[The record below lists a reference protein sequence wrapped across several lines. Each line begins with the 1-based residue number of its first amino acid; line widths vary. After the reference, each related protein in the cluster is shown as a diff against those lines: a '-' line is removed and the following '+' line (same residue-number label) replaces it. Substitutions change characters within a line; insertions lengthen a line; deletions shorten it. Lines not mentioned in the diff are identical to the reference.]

1 MSGSSPLQCRRVHA
15 QGVTTAR
22 MCGLPLVESANAAA
36 ETDGNSRMPFSHQ
49 YGTSR
54 RRLDSVFGAAFGDPV
69 DGG

>member
-36 ETDGNSRMPFSHQ
+36 ETDGNSRMQFSHST
-49 YGTSR
+49 GR
-54 RRLDSVFGAAFGDPV
+54 RGGASTRCLGQAFGDPV